1 MDLIDANFK
10 RYPGNYFWQCSLAI
24 LMFVLVLLFL
34 DALEHTA
41 IIATLGATAFIV
53 FALPKSYSSRLRH
66 LLGGYAVG
74 IVVGCLCSYLALG
87 LADSPSLSTGNAAV
101 VISGAIAVGTA
112 IFLMAI
118 LNMEHPPAAGMALSL
133 VINPWE
139 LETMLFIVVAVLL
152 FALVKEALKRFMID
166 LANTAAIDDERPGEG
181 DPPAGTTA

>member
-1 MDLIDANFK
+1 MDFIDANFK
-10 RYPGNYFWQCSLAI
+10 RYPGHYLWQCSLAVV
-24 LMFVLVLLFL
+24 MFLLVLLFL

-53 FALPKSYSSRLRH
+53 FALPRSYSSTLRH

-74 IVVGCLCSYLALG
+74 ITVGCLCSYLALG
-87 LADSPSLSTGNAAV
+87 LGDSGTVRVGNAAV
-101 VISGAIAVGTA
+101 VISGAIAVGAA

-139 LETMLFIVVAVLL
+139 LQTMLFIVGVVLL
-152 FALVKEALKRFMID
+152 FALVKEFLKRRMID
-166 LANTAAIDDERPGEG
+166 LANTAVIDGEG
-181 DPPAGTTA
+181 SKNDNEPPDNEV